1 MKEMSRTQIQTRE
14 NFLNAFEKV
23 RTEKPLHTISIRD
36 ITDAAGYNR
45 SSFYLYFSDI
55 YALSEAAEDRL
66 ISELAADA
74 GRMFAGSV
82 DNAPGIFMQ
91 RLAESA
97 LPRLDRINLFADQA
111 SFLSKFLAL
120 IRPVF
125 SRVSGIPE
133 EAPDFDFII
142 SLILSTMLHNMRYY
156 SEHEDVSFSHLTD
169 LTHELIAPGLGSF
182 SLRSR
187 SSI

>member
-14 NFLNAFEKV
+14 NFLKAFEKI
-23 RTEKPLHTISIRD
+23 RAEKPLHTISIRD

-66 ISELAADA
+66 IGELADNADM
-74 GRMFAGSV
+74 MFAES
-82 DNAPGIFMQ
+82 DNAEPKSFMQ
-91 RLAESA
+91 KLSDSA
-97 LPRLDRINLFADQA
+97 LPRLERINLFADQE
-111 SFLSKFLAL
+111 SFRSKFLAL

-133 EAPDFDFII
+133 EAPDFDFIT

-187 SSI
+187 SSG